1 MEKFINNLYSN
12 SNFPIIL
19 GALIIIFVVLF
30 VITLILALKDAKNNM
45 ELEVSKDRED
55 KENKDNVVF
64 KEPEKE
70 ETEEKV
76 SFENVSFDKEEE
88 KQDEKPKYE
97 GISFEEV
104 SGDTVSDGTSKV
116 DVIEETTQT
125 IPVLKDDEI
134 SNFED
139 NITPKIGYINFDL
152 SFNLK
157 DKKDGNI
164 FDFSKKEDKV
174 TEENKKTT
182 SVALEDDTNA
192 INGEPTKEVVPFDM
206 ELPKMKQEY
215 TFKDLDG
222 ESYRLNK

>member
-30 VITLILALKDAKNNM
+30 IITLILALKDAKNNM

-88 KQDEKPKYE
+88 NQDEKPKYE
-97 GISFEEV
+97 GISFDEV

-116 DVIEETTQT
+116 DVIEETTET

-134 SNFED
+134 SNFEE
-139 NITPKIGYINFDL
+139 FFL
-152 SFNLK
+152 ENLK
-157 DKKDGNI
+157 DKKVNDLH
-164 FDFSKKEDKV
+164 SRLAVQVVCWEDRW
-174 TEENKKTT
+174 ER
-182 SVALEDDTNA
+182 SVMAL
-192 INGEPTKEVVPFDM
+192 
-206 ELPKMKQEY
+206 LRCW
-215 TFKDLDG
+215 
-222 ESYRLNK
+222 S

>member
-55 KENKDNVVF
+55 KE
-64 KEPEKE
+64 

-104 SGDTVSDGTSKV
+104 SGDTDSDGTSKV

-134 SNFED
+134 SNFEE
-139 NITPKIGYINFDL
+139 FFL
-152 SFNLK
+152 ENLK

-164 FDFSKKEDKV
+164 FDFSKKEDK
-174 TEENKKTT
+174 EENKKTT

-192 INGEPTKEVVPFDM
+192 INSEPTKEVVPSDM

-215 TFKDLDG
+215 TFKELDG

>member
-30 VITLILALKDAKNNM
+30 IITLILALKDAKNNM

-88 KQDEKPKYE
+88 NQDEKPKYE
-97 GISFEEV
+97 GISFDEV
-104 SGDTVSDGTSKV
+104 SGDTVSDVTSKV

-134 SNFED
+134 SNFEE
-139 NITPKIGYINFDL
+139 FFL
-152 SFNLK
+152 ENLK

-164 FDFSKKEDKV
+164 FDFSKKEDKD

-192 INGEPTKEVVPFDM
+192 MNSEPTKEVVPSDM

-215 TFKDLDG
+215 TFKELYG

>member
-30 VITLILALKDAKNNM
+30 IITLILALKDAKNNI
-45 ELEVSKDRED
+45 LPYYNPLRSD
-55 KENKDNVVF
+55 KSYDF
-64 KEPEKE
+64 GL
-70 ETEEKV
+70 
-76 SFENVSFDKEEE
+76 FD
-88 KQDEKPKYE
+88 D
-97 GISFEEV
+97 SN
-104 SGDTVSDGTSKV
+104 GTSKV

-134 SNFED
+134 SNFEE
-139 NITPKIGYINFDL
+139 FFL
-152 SFNLK
+152 ENLK

-192 INGEPTKEVVPFDM
+192 INSEPTKEVVPSDM

-215 TFKDLDG
+215 TFKELDG

>member
-30 VITLILALKDAKNNM
+30 IITLILALKDAKNNM

-76 SFENVSFDKEEE
+76 SFENISFDKEEE
-88 KQDEKPKYE
+88 NQDEKPKYE
-97 GISFEEV
+97 GISFDEV

-134 SNFED
+134 SNFEE
-139 NITPKIGYINFDL
+139 FFL
-152 SFNLK
+152 ENLK

-164 FDFSKKEDKV
+164 FDFSNKD

-192 INGEPTKEVVPFDM
+192 INSESTKEVVPSDM

-215 TFKDLDG
+215 TFKELDG